1 MCSLHGLVDGV
12 SYMTDIVVNE
22 IIGFITCTMHPLP
35 RTFDLAAADTGGDTG
50 VWMVLLPGS
59 CGY

>member
-1 MCSLHGLVDGV
+1 
-12 SYMTDIVVNE
+12 MTDIVVNE